1 MFWQKK
7 TTWFCCHKDGC
18 FLRALKHIPVYSRPL
33 VSRIQKSK
41 RRLKQWSLTLQPPRA
56 LGVTPP
62 PPPSPPPLT
71 LNSAHVHNQNTI
83 WHMM

>member
-7 TTWFCCHKDGC
+7 NSWFCCHKDGF
-18 FLRALKHIPVYSRPL
+18 FLRTLKHIPVYSRPL

-56 LGVTPP
+56 LGVTTATISS
-62 PPPSPPPLT
+62 SPDVKLSSCT
-71 LNSAHVHNQNTI
+71 
-83 WHMM
+83 